1 MELIATCP
9 AHTQLSD
16 VAAYAQR
23 VEWLG
28 FDVMH
33 VSETIHDPFTVAALA
48 LASTERL
55 VVRTSMVVAFPRSPM
70 VTAYSAW
77 DLSKFSRGRFQ
88 LGLAS
93 QVRGNIVGRFSTE
106 WSEPVARLGDYVGA
120 VRAIF
125 DCFQQGGSLDY
136 EGSHYRFTRLQ
147 PYFNPGP
154 LDHSAPTIWTGGVN
168 QKMCTLAG
176 EVADGFVCHP
186 TNSHP
191 RLIDS
196 AILPALVDG
205 ATRARRPVPRVVAGA
220 QPLMAATQHE
230 LAAVREA
237 RRSELAFL
245 YSTPAYLP
253 QLEEFGLAETG
264 RALSEMARVGN
275 WDGLADILPDEVL
288 QVLIPQG
295 TYDEIPEVL
304 DEWYAGRCDGIAL
317 VLPDSEEH
325 DAVFPALVARCREVV
340 TRSDQPAP

>member
-16 VAAYAQR
+16 VAAFARR
-23 VEWLG
+23 VERLG

-48 LASTERL
+48 LANTTRL

-77 DLSKFSRGRFQ
+77 DLSKFSGGRFQ

-93 QVRGNIVGRFSTE
+93 QVRGNIVGRFSVE
-106 WSEPVARLGDYVGA
+106 WSEPVSRLGDYVGA

-125 DCFQQGGSLDY
+125 ACFQQGGDLVY
-136 EGSHYRFTRLQ
+136 EGSHYTFNRLQ

-154 LDHSAPTIWTGGVN
+154 LDHPAPSIWTGGVN
-168 QKMCTLAG
+168 QKMCALAG

-191 RLIDS
+191 RLLDGS
-196 AILPALVDG
+196 ILPALREG
-205 ATRARRPVPRVVAGA
+205 AGRAGRAVPRVVAGA
-220 QPLMAATQHE
+220 QPLMAATREE
-230 LAAVREA
+230 LASVREA

-253 QLEEFGLAETG
+253 QLQEFGLADVGT
-264 RALSEMARVGN
+264 ALTDMARRGN
-275 WDGLADILPDEVL
+275 WDDLSKILPDEVL
-288 QVLIPQG
+288 EVLLPQG
-295 TYDEIPEVL
+295 TFDQIPDVL

-317 VLPDSEEH
+317 VLPDAGD
-325 DAVFPALVARCREVV
+325 DAVFPPLVARCKEIV
-340 TRSDQPAP
+340 TRQ